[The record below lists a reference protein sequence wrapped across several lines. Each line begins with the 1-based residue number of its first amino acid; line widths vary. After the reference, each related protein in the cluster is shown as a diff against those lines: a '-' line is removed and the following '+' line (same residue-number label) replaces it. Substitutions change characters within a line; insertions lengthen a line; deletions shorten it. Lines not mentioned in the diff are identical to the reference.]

1 MPRGPL
7 IFPSRDGGTQE
18 NAQILKINTN
28 TQVHKKYTGKCS
40 NTQNKYEYSSS
51 QEILR
56 KIHRK
61 YKGKCS
67 NAQNNKNTQV
77 HRKYT
82 GIYTR
87 NTQENARILKINTKT
102 QIQTSL
108 RKSETSLGPI
118 TYTPAKS

>member
-28 TQVHKKYTGKCS
+28 TQVHRKYSGKYTG
-40 NTQNKYEYSSS
+40 NTKE
-51 QEILR
+51 
-56 KIHRK
+56 
-61 YKGKCS
+61 